1 MTKICWECRHINYF
15 VFAILLHWIGHPFSL
30 MLLLDHNNRQS
41 VVWPVEREWVAL
53 PPSPLVIINK
63 TIFRYFKDDVACAGN
78 SRNAAGNPLPVQ
90 IRDSWSSFFTDFPI
104 DSAGE
109 RAGQI
114 LPRFQIIFGG
124 LFTVIVMIDYIWIVL
139 CCRLSLSKPVPFFF
153 LYEGSYVYILPFF

>member
-104 DSAGE
+104 GSAGE
-109 RAGQI
+109 SRANFAVFPNNIWGPVYSYCYDWLYFDRNLLQT
-114 LPRFQIIFGG
+114 LSKG
-124 LFTVIVMIDYIWIVL
+124 LFL
-139 CCRLSLSKPVPFFF
+139 FF
-153 LYEGSYVYILPFF
+153 